1 MTGPRLA
8 CQAARLLPQSGPRGG
23 GARAHRRQ
31 PPRGQCPHRRRLTQH
46 AALRRRR
53 WRQILLAA
61 NCRVEVC
68 TSPDT
73 ILSNATIKAL
83 IGSKCDGV
91 IGQLTEASAPLGE
104 GRAPALLLLAPA
116 AATAGCT
123 CQPSR
128 PRLAASA
135 AHHA

>member
-1 MTGPRLA
+1 
-8 CQAARLLPQSGPRGG
+8 
-23 GARAHRRQ
+23 
-31 PPRGQCPHRRRLTQH
+31 
-46 AALRRRR
+46 
-53 WRQILLAA
+53 
-61 NCRVEVC
+61 VEVC

-128 PRLAASA
+128 PRLAAPA
-135 AHHA
+135 NPAGHGLLHQLHTMRDCLAPHGLG